1 MAPNWHDLMTQL
13 SLASNQPEAR
23 KFSRDDEVRPGTPEP
38 EVFRPRAPALSRSWG
53 LISIVVAHRNADVAR
68 DHHRAID
75 SKWRYDEGDSCSEAR
90 RYPSLLAGE
99 EDPELVIGRRVA
111 TAVGSARIASISGL
125 SANTHDACLWAPV
138 RCQCGMAVNTKFR
151 EILDLL
157 KASSLFN
164 L

>member
-1 MAPNWHDLMTQL
+1 MTQL

-23 KFSRDDEVRPGTPEP
+23 KFSRDDEVRPGTPEL

-75 SKWRYDEGDSCSEAR
+75 SKWRYDEG
-90 RYPSLLAGE
+90 
-99 EDPELVIGRRVA
+99 VA
-111 TAVGSARIASISGL
+111 QKRDGIPRFWLERKTL
-125 SANTHDACLWAPV
+125 
-138 RCQCGMAVNTKFR
+138 
-151 EILDLL
+151 
-157 KASSLFN
+157 N